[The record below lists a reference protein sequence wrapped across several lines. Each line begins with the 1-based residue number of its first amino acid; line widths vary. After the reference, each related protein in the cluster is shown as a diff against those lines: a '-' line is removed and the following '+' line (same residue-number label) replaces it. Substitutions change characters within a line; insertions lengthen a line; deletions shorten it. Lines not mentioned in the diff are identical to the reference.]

1 MISQCGSQQ
10 FLRRGLELVAEM
22 KGRGI
27 TLNVHTYSAL
37 MNVCVKANE
46 LDLARDVFCQ
56 MRDEGCQPNL
66 VTYNILIDVHVKKG
80 NWQEAVNV
88 LDSLEQEVSDC
99 SMKRLML
106 LI

>member
-10 FLRRGLELVAEM
+10 YLRRGLELVAEM
-22 KGRGI
+22 KSRGI

-46 LDLARDVFCQ
+46 LDLARDIFTQ

-80 NWQEAVNV
+80 NWREAVSV
-88 LDSLEQEVSDC
+88 LDSLEQEVSN
-99 SMKRLML
+99 SVRPGALE
-106 LI
+106 